1 MSGTRVT
8 IAVACLGSSL
18 SARRATVS
26 GARVTT
32 AAAAA
37 ATAEAAPSPA
47 AASPAGRPAVR
58 GARMTAT
65 APAAEQSAPAA
76 AAVPSRSASVGGARV
91 VVAPPRGTPV
101 GATRVTG
108 FAAAPAGRG
117 RPLVRAGL
125 PMLGRVA
132 PVVAVVL
139 PGGHPAAHGGA
150 EHLVPHRHGVPP
162 AAARAVG
169 VAAGEQVLLLR
180 GLARVCGGYVVEG
193 WVGESES

>member
-32 AAAAA
+32 AATA
-37 ATAEAAPSPA
+37 AEAAPSPA
-47 AASPAGRPAVR
+47 AASSAGRPAVR

-76 AAVPSRSASVGGARV
+76 AAISSRGASVGGARV
-91 VVAPPRGTPV
+91 VIAPPRGTPV

-180 GLARVCGGYVVEG
+180 GLARVCGGWYVVEG
-193 WVGESES
+193 SVGLG